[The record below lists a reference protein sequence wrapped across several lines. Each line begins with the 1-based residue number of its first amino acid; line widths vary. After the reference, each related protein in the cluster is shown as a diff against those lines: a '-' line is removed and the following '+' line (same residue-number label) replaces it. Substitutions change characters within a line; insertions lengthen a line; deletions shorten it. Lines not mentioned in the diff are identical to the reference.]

1 MEMLFLDKNA
11 GEITYRCWQKKMD
24 TCDRNMYRNSEKA
37 MFLELLMALYKN
49 NFYIL
54 SKNSK

>member
-1 MEMLFLDKNA
+1 MLFFDKNA
-11 GEITYRCWQKKMD
+11 GEVTHRYWQKKMD

-49 NFYIL
+49 NF
-54 SKNSK
+54 